1 MENQT
6 SVMNTAGKVIP
17 PGVNVGQT
25 KRIVLVKNDENGEAE
40 MAIMSFRVW

>member
-17 PGVNVGQT
+17 SGVNVGQT
-25 KRIVLVKNDENGEAE
+25 RRIVLIKNDATGGTEL
-40 MAIMSFRVW
+40 AIISFRVW